1 MLRNYPYYEFSQ
13 RRIVHIFYGEVSSY
27 NRTNLN
33 ATCQGN
39 LMLKPPSNAIKIIE
53 DMCSNPYN
61 NYGDKKIMKR
71 SVNQLETKVA
81 TFGLGQQIQALS
93 QQIQKLIKIQS
104 QVPNSTPLY
113 HTCERYG
120 CVHGL
125 GEFTMGDEFAQTMD
139 EINFVGGID
148 NGYER

>member
-1 MLRNYPYYEFSQ
+1 MGAKTLPLIGEPNSSNTSSTSSLMDKGISESDSIVTGQVPLPMAFSL
-13 RRIVHIFYGEVSSY
+13 
-27 NRTNLN
+27 TNLN

-71 SVNQLETKVA
+71 
-81 TFGLGQQIQALS
+81 
-93 QQIQKLIKIQS
+93 
-104 QVPNSTPLY
+104 
-113 HTCERYG
+113 YG

-148 NGYER
+148 NGYERPKEEKVQVVGVSLSEAYALSE